1 MRWGRIFNLF
11 VRVRILAEIISIWF
25 AGGKS
30 YHWLVLLLQMKRG
43 QVIFQYLER
52 DLDLESL
59 PKTWNCWTIWTNV
72 RVRSRPSSFFLVLLF
87 WRRGRDDA
95 QCDARKKNPDQSLVQ
110 PWTPLRHLALPFS
123 FHTQHPDCLPWL
135 LVYKCP
141 PLLPDRPITLM
152 AKSDPDSEVCRSNSS
167 GLICLCQLFPAIY
180 CYVLPDFLIN
190 CTTTVSPL
198 SCSYASVFL

>member
-1 MRWGRIFNLF
+1 MQLHITYCPMSHIPVNGTQRQPPHPTFT
-11 VRVRILAEIISIWF
+11 SIH
-25 AGGKS
+25 S
-30 YHWLVLLLQMKRG
+30 
-43 QVIFQYLER
+43 
-52 DLDLESL
+52 S
-59 PKTWNCWTIWTNV
+59 
-72 RVRSRPSSFFLVLLF
+72 PST
-87 WRRGRDDA
+87 
-95 QCDARKKNPDQSLVQ
+95 KKNPDQSLVSL
-110 PWTPLRHLALPFS
+110 TPLRHLALPFS

>member
-1 MRWGRIFNLF
+1 MKACPKLETVGRFELMSESVQDLPLF
-11 VRVRILAEIISIWF
+11 SWFWLFLA
-25 AGGKS
+25 
-30 YHWLVLLLQMKRG
+30 R
-43 QVIFQYLER
+43 R
-52 DLDLESL
+52 
-59 PKTWNCWTIWTNV
+59 
-72 RVRSRPSSFFLVLLF
+72 RST
-87 WRRGRDDA
+87 
-95 QCDARKKNPDQSLVQ
+95 KKNPDQSLVSL
-110 PWTPLRHLALPFS
+110 TPLRHLALPFS